1 MLKDIRS
8 GFSFGIGFAIATLI
22 IYYGFSFLYTQFM
35 FPGTFSPT
43 MSDEE
48 VAEFNKSY
56 EEFYGEKLR
65 ATDFVE
71 GFNEMSIDEQIQ
83 HSSMIVAGRYIK
95 NDEGL
100 YEAIVEDV
108 LKNSG
113 VKGYKPGDIADEA
126 STYSLSSYTDNSQ
139 RFLIFYTGGSES
151 RKPRMQMSM
160 TFSGDRIGGLK
171 SIPYELFKS
180 KCENASKP
188 NS

>member
-1 MLKDIRS
+1 MLRDIRT

-22 IYYGFSFLYTQFM
+22 IYYCFTYLFTQLIFT
-35 FPGTFSPT
+35 GTFSPT

-48 VAEFNKSY
+48 KAELTQSI
-56 EEFYGEKLR
+56 EEIHGDKFR
-65 ATDFVE
+65 ASDYVE
-71 GFNEMSIDEQIQ
+71 GFHDMSIDEQIQ
-83 HSSMIVAGRYIK
+83 HSTMIVAGRYIK

-100 YEAIVEDV
+100 NEAVVEDV

-171 SIPYELFKS
+171 NIPYELFKS
-180 KCENASKP
+180 KCNDSK
-188 NS
+188 